1 MICPLERSNRSHV
14 KNQKRKTNEYAACF
28 IYCIYYAEQNSAIW
42 WINGVQLEPNRD
54 FSEKPQVLVFSAHF
68 IFVLNVWLLSPGNPR
83 HNLFLGRYMMFVI
96 IISSFIYSSGFIVHI
111 RLNICCGMNTQLFLF
126 SNYVA
131 VLMCLYS
138 SSCYKDTTLSLTTV

>member
-1 MICPLERSNRSHV
+1 MEFNLSQTGISP
-14 KNQKRKTNEYAACF
+14 KNPRFLYFQHISY
-28 IYCIYYAEQNSAIW
+28 S
-42 WINGVQLEPNRD
+42 
-54 FSEKPQVLVFSAHF
+54 FSM
-68 IFVLNVWLLSPGNPR
+68 SPGNPR
-83 HNLFLGRYMMFVI
+83 HKNLFLGRYMMFVI

-111 RLNICCGMNTQLFLF
+111 SLNICCGLNTQLFLF